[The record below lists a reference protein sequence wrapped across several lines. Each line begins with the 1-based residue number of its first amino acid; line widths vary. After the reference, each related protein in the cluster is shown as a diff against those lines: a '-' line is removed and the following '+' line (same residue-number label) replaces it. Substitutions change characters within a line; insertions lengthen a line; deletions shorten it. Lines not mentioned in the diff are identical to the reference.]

1 MISLTSEDL
10 PLPDTPVTQV
20 KVPSGTD
27 TSRSLRLFSCA
38 PRTVRELPFPTRRVF
53 GTSIFFLPLKYC
65 PVREAGFSMTS
76 RGVPAATTCPPCA
89 PAPGPMS
96 MR

>member
-1 MISLTSEDL
+1 MISLTSEDF
-10 PLPDTPVTQV
+10 PLPETPVTQV

-38 PRTVRELPFPTRRVF
+38 PRTVRKFPLPVLRAF

-65 PVREAGFSMTS
+65 PVREAGSSRTS
-76 RGVPAATTCPPCA
+76 RGVPQATT
-89 PAPGPMS
+89 
-96 MR
+96 

>member
-1 MISLTSEDL
+1 MISLTSEDF

-38 PRTVRELPFPTRRVF
+38 PRTVRKLPFPARRVF
-53 GTSIFFLPLKYC
+53 GTSIFFLPLRYW
-65 PVREAGFSMTS
+65 PVREFGFAMTS
-76 RGVPAATTCPPCA
+76 CGVPAATT
-89 PAPGPMS
+89 
-96 MR
+96 